1 MSAKYDKLYMRLN
14 IGLIFL
20 PVWVYFRKGVILMKI
35 ERLSENQIRCTLN
48 KADLAD
54 KHLKLSELAY
64 GSPKAKE
71 LFREM
76 MQQASNEL
84 GFEVNDI
91 PLMIE
96 AIPISSECLIL
107 IVTKV
112 EDPEEL
118 DTRFSRFSENAD
130 YDRDE
135 DYDDEDDD
143 EDDDNIFYNDSGNVI
158 SGHIDIG
165 INPENT
171 NVSEA
176 IFDALEG
183 FVNSLS
189 GLAGGISNS
198 GNFVSDT
205 DSGKDDTT
213 AEKELLT
220 RIIVFDSLNTVIRAS
235 KQIAGFY
242 FSSNTL
248 YKNPVNNRFY
258 LLFTN
263 DNNTVPEFNRACC
276 ILGEFGTLEKNSAA
290 MPYHFKEHYK
300 SIISDEAVQT
310 LSAL

>member
-1 MSAKYDKLYMRLN
+1 MTC
-14 IGLIFL
+14 FL
-20 PVWVYFRKGVILMKI
+20 PIRVTIRNGVILLKI

-54 KHLKLSELAY
+54 KQLKISELAY

-84 GFEVNDI
+84 GFEVDDI

-118 DTRFSRFSENAD
+118 DTRFSRFTKDTDAD
-130 YDRDE
+130 DT
-135 DYDDEDDD
+135 DYDDEEDDYDNEDLTFSSDDD
-143 EDDDNIFYNDSGNVI
+143 DNVI
-158 SGHIDIG
+158 SGQINIG
-165 INPENT
+165 INGDSSQVP
-171 NVSEA
+171 EA
-176 IFDALEG
+176 IFNALEG

-189 GLAGGISNS
+189 SIAGNNAEITT
-198 GNFVSDT
+198 NFDT
-205 DSGKDDTT
+205 PASTP
-213 AEKELLT
+213 ESKEEETQKALT
-220 RIIVFDSLNTVIRAS
+220 RLIVFDSLNTVIQAS

-242 FSSNTL
+242 FSTNTL
-248 YKNPVNNRFY
+248 YKNPVDKRFY

-263 DNNTVPEFNRACC
+263 DQNTIPEFNRVCY
-276 ILGEFGTLEKNSAA
+276 ILGEYGSSQKMTSAT
-290 MPYHFKEHYK
+290 PYHFKEHYK
-300 SIISDEAVQT
+300 MVIEDEAVQT

>member
-1 MSAKYDKLYMRLN
+1 
-14 IGLIFL
+14 
-20 PVWVYFRKGVILMKI
+20 MKI

-48 KADLAD
+48 KSDLAD

-64 GSPKAKE
+64 GSPKARE
-71 LFREM
+71 LFSEM

-130 YDRDE
+130 YDQDDDD
-135 DYDDEDDD
+135 DYDDYEDDD
-143 EDDDNIFYNDSGNVI
+143 DENLFYNDAGNVI

-165 INPENT
+165 INPENA

-189 GLAGGISNS
+189 GLAGGISKS
-198 GNFVSDT
+198 DGFTSDT
-205 DSGKDDTT
+205 DDAS
-213 AEKELLT
+213 AEKEQLT
-220 RIIVFDSLNTVIRAS
+220 RIIVFDSLNTAIRAS

-276 ILGEFGTLEKNSAA
+276 ILGEFGTLEKSTDA
-290 MPYHFKEHYK
+290 MSYHFKEHYK
-300 SIISDEAVQT
+300 SIISDEAIQT